1 LPKEKKKARNFTF
14 RSRGDMHDR
23 LSEAAARNQRS
34 LSEEIESRLAESFQ
48 TEGINAALKGLNQEL
63 ESVKLLKKENTFTIA
78 DLDDAL
84 AKFSAARASGN
95 VRAEQVRRMEKVTA
109 SAQMVDILLGGSKLK
124 SELLR
129 SLAIKL
135 AEVSEDELRI
145 PEIGL
150 DIWQRAIAEVQE
162 HFAGGSK

>member
-1 LPKEKKKARNFTF
+1 MTRVSKPPPGRPALPEEKKKARNFTF

-48 TEGINAALKGLNQEL
+48 AEGVHGALEGFNAAVAAMAADWE
-63 ESVKLLKKENTFTIA
+63 KLVKKEREP
-78 DLDDAL
+78 AL
-84 AKFSAARASGN
+84 KSIKWP
-95 VRAEQVRRMEKVTA
+95 RRMEITA

-129 SLAIKL
+129 SLAVRL
-135 AEVSEDELRI
+135 AEVPEDQLRK
-145 PEIGL
+145 PGVGL
-150 DIWQRAIAEVQE
+150 EIWQSVMAEVQK